1 MKRIM
6 GILSLAV
13 MASPAMAEN
22 TQSASNIDE
31 RVLRILKAATTVE
44 PMASPASEP
53 STESDPQQAE
63 RIQAQQPDETSK
75 TQPDSE
81 PIQAQQ
87 PDETSKTQPDSG
99 PIPSSCTK
107 LRDEIER
114 KIRANGVPRFSVD
127 VLPTVEAESRVAL
140 DGERHNAGE
149 IVGSC
154 AAGRY
159 KIIYRRG

>member
-1 MKRIM
+1 MKRII

-13 MASPAMAEN
+13 MASPAMAQ
-22 TQSASNIDE
+22 TMQSDIDE

-44 PMASPASEP
+44 PMALPASDP
-53 STESDPQQAE
+53 STEIDPLQAE
-63 RIQAQQPDETSK
+63 RTQAQQPDETSK
-75 TQPDSE
+75 P
-81 PIQAQQ
+81 
-87 PDETSKTQPDSG
+87 QPDSG

-114 KIRANGVPRFSVD
+114 KIRANGVPRFSLD

-140 DGERHNAGE
+140 AGDRRHAAE

-154 AAGRY
+154 DAGRY
-159 KIIYRRG
+159 KIIYRRD

>member
-22 TQSASNIDE
+22 TPSDSNIDE

-44 PMASPASEP
+44 PMAPPASDP
-53 STESDPQQAE
+53 STEIDPPQAE
-63 RIQAQQPDETSK
+63 RIQAPPPDETSEP
-75 TQPDSE
+75 QPDSE
-81 PIQAQQ
+81 A
-87 PDETSKTQPDSG
+87 
-99 PIPSSCTK
+99 IPPSCAG
-107 LRDEIER
+107 LEDEIER
-114 KIRANGVPRFSVD
+114 KIRANGVPRFSLD

-140 DGERHNAGE
+140 EGGRHNAGE

-154 AAGRY
+154 DAGRY